1 MIVLELA
8 RFSQITALATSV
20 PLIQVTQSVQLLYS
34 DYFQLGLMVRF
45 CRKAKHQLL
54 KILTSG
60 FSETETRVFAFNDSF
75 QEKHDDK

>member
-1 MIVLELA
+1 
-8 RFSQITALATSV
+8 
-20 PLIQVTQSVQLLYS
+20 
-34 DYFQLGLMVRF
+34 MVRF

-75 QEKHDDK
+75 QENMMTNRNLDMIDSTQGGKPL